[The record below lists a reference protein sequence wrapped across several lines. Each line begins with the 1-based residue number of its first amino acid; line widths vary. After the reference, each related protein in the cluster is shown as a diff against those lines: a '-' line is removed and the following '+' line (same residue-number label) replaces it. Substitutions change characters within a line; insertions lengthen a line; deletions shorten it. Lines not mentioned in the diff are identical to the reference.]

1 MNGHTEYITQTAAP
15 NPSKGWSIRLED
27 LTLGYG
33 DNLVLKNISDTLP
46 SGQIS
51 VILGGSGCGKS
62 TLLRHI
68 LGLNR
73 PLSGVLRL
81 GDHDLFKLPQREF
94 NRVRRRMGM
103 LFQDGALLGAL
114 TLSQNVALPLV
125 ELTKMPPNMIREVVL
140 YKLSLVGLEDFAD
153 YFPNQL
159 SGGMRKRA
167 GLARALVMD
176 PPILL
181 CDEPTSGLDPINA
194 AQMDE
199 LLLSLKQ
206 EFPETTIVVVS
217 HDLASTRG
225 IADHIL
231 MLYNRGVVF
240 SGSRAELNA
249 CDDAYVR
256 QFMERR
262 PEGHALGVAG
272 LSDKVRAELD
282 RWVES

>member
-1 MNGHTEYITQTAAP
+1 MNRNLEQTSSAV
-15 NPSKGWSIRLED
+15 SQGWSISLEN

-33 DNLVLKNISDTLP
+33 SNVVLKNISDVLP
-46 SGQIS
+46 AGQIS

-73 PLSGVLRL
+73 PLAGVLRL
-81 GDHDLFKLPQREF
+81 GEHDLFKLSRRDF
-94 NRVRRRMGM
+94 NRIRRRMGM
-103 LFQDGALLGAL
+103 LFQDGALLGSL
-114 TLSQNVALPLV
+114 TLGQNTALPLA
-125 ELTKMPPNMIREVVL
+125 ELTSMPQDMIKEVVQ

-206 EFPETTIVVVS
+206 EFPDTTIVVVS

-225 IADHIL
+225 IADHVL
-231 MLYNRGVVF
+231 MLHNQGVVF
-240 SGSRAELNA
+240 SGSREELSA

-256 QFMERR
+256 QFMDRR
-262 PEGHALGVAG
+262 PEGHALGVNG

-282 RWVES
+282 RWVEN